1 MDGSTLRDSEAVLL
15 AYVQLIDAGQFSEE
29 RLEGTTKSQD
39 IYNKLKNYLE
49 LKNISMKY
57 ITSCAVDG
65 APNMM
70 AKKNGCLKLIKDI
83 NPEIVIVHCVN
94 HKKHLVA
101 KNISP
106 VLNKPVPNLSVF
118 LGCFVK
124 SKMKAMLDFY
134 FILNEFLNDKPEMKI
149 LLTIDGK
156 AFVGY
161 LTDIFEKLNILNKQL
176 QGPNK
181 TLVDAKAKIF
191 GFITNIELYIKQVG
205 NRNFEQFHW
214 LQKCKA
220 TSNALLVM
228 TNHLDK
234 VSVDMKERFSD
245 LKQIDFPA
253 WMLQPVIVDLTDI
266 SDMQY
271 QEELA
276 EFQNNESANTLFNR
290 KGAMVWLCQEIEA
303 KYPKITKCARKLFL
317 PFPTSYLVECGFS
330 AVNDLL
336 IKKRNRLDITE
347 RGDLRLKL
355 S

>member
-29 RLEGTTKSQD
+29 RLE
-39 IYNKLKNYLE
+39 
-49 LKNISMKY
+49 
-57 ITSCAVDG
+57 DG

-94 HKKHLVA
+94 HKIHLVA

-106 VLNKPVPNLSVF
+106 VLNKVLHAVIKSSAKSERLFRLFCEEQNESYVRLLLHTEVRWLSK
-118 LGCFVK
+118 GNC
-124 SKMKAMLDFY
+124 
-134 FILNEFLNDKPEMKI
+134 LNRFMQLFDVLSEFLNDKPEMKI

-290 KGAMVWLCQEIEA
+290 KGAMLWLCQEIEA
-303 KYPKITKCARKLFL
+303 KYPKITKCTRKLFL